1 MAEEGCGGNSAVPAD
16 QGGVNTVATSNDA
29 ALPLLTAE
37 TPGSYG
43 ASSRRLHKAPI
54 SRHESSPLA
63 AFHGAPRRR
72 SLVSR
77 AAALART
84 WWRALVVLVLVAA
97 LLLVLGVTR
106 WHYLGSHAWIA
117 LATTAV
123 SLVALGAEVTQ
134 PPAVFLGAM
143 AVIVVTGTL
152 TLEAA
157 LSGFAT
163 PLVFAI
169 GGMYALSCGIRE
181 STLLGYVSKSTN
193 VSVCL
198 CVCCVSV
205 WKWLCVSKPARCDC

>member
-43 ASSRRLHKAPI
+43 ASSRLHKAPTP
-54 SRHESSPLA
+54 RHESSPLA

-97 LLLVLGVTR
+97 LLLGLGVTR
-106 WHYLGSHAWIA
+106 WNYLGSHAWIA

-193 VSVCL
+193 VSDCL
-198 CVCCVSV
+198 CVCVLCECVKV
-205 WKWLCVSKPARCDC
+205 AVCE

>member
-43 ASSRRLHKAPI
+43 ASSRLHKAPTP
-54 SRHESSPLA
+54 RHESSPLA

-77 AAALART
+77 AAAVVRT

-106 WHYLGSHAWIA
+106 WNYLGSHAWIA

-193 VSVCL
+193 VSDCL
-198 CVCCVSV
+198 CVCVLCECVKV
-205 WKWLCVSKPARCDC
+205 AVCE

>member
-1 MAEEGCGGNSAVPAD
+1 MAEEGCGGNSAVPAG

-43 ASSRRLHKAPI
+43 ASSRLHKAPTP
-54 SRHESSPLA
+54 RHESSPLA
-63 AFHGAPRRR
+63 AFDGAPRRR

-77 AAALART
+77 AAALVRT

-106 WHYLGSHAWIA
+106 WNYLGSHAWIA

-123 SLVALGAEVTQ
+123 SLVALGAEATQ

-193 VSVCL
+193 VSV
-198 CVCCVSV
+198 
-205 WKWLCVSKPARCDC
+205 WLCVLCECVEVAVCE

>member
-1 MAEEGCGGNSAVPAD
+1 M
-16 QGGVNTVATSNDA
+16 
-29 ALPLLTAE
+29 
-37 TPGSYG
+37 
-43 ASSRRLHKAPI
+43 
-54 SRHESSPLA
+54 
-63 AFHGAPRRR
+63 
-72 SLVSR
+72 
-77 AAALART
+77 
-84 WWRALVVLVLVAA
+84 VLVLVAA

-193 VSVCL
+193 VSDCLYVCVL
-198 CVCCVSV
+198 CECVEVAVCE
-205 WKWLCVSKPARCDC
+205 

>member
-43 ASSRRLHKAPI
+43 ASSRLHKAPTP
-54 SRHESSPLA
+54 RHESSPLA

-77 AAALART
+77 AAAVVRT

-193 VSVCL
+193 VSDCLYVCVL
-198 CVCCVSV
+198 CECVKVAVCE
-205 WKWLCVSKPARCDC
+205 

>member
-43 ASSRRLHKAPI
+43 ASSRLHKAPTP
-54 SRHESSPLA
+54 RHESSPLA

-106 WHYLGSHAWIA
+106 WNYLGSHAWIA

-193 VSVCL
+193 VSDCL
-198 CVCCVSV
+198 CVCVLCECVKV
-205 WKWLCVSKPARCDC
+205 AVCE